1 MRVSIKRVAL
11 AVLALCLVMPLE
23 GCNRRF
29 AHAGDK
35 KKAYKR
41 KYKCKMCHV
50 PSGAHPKQGLLA
62 QVEGQS
68 MFNLDSNYLNEQHQ
82 E

>member
-1 MRVSIKRVAL
+1 MRVSVKRVAL
-11 AVLALCLVMPLE
+11 AVLALCLLMPLE

-50 PSGAHPKQGLLA
+50 PSATHSGQVLLA
-62 QVEGQS
+62 HIEGQS
-68 MFNLDSNYLNEQHQ
+68 MFNLESNYLNEHQ